1 MSLID
6 SQPILG
12 FAKGVLTNVTSTDSA
27 VIDIPISP
35 AGPGY
40 VVDAVYVYNAV
51 GDNTLTTL
59 GVFTA
64 AAGGGATIVANA
76 ALGATHAAATGV
88 TARTVAATAITPA
101 VRAESL
107 FIRIGTASGV
117 ANTAVDVVVYGRK
130 LP

>member
-6 SQPILG
+6 AQPILG
-12 FAKGVLTNVTSTDSA
+12 FAKGVSTNVTNTDVA
-27 VIDIPISP
+27 EIDIPVALGSGFI
-35 AGPGY
+35 
-40 VVDAVYVYNAV
+40 VDSVHVYNAV

-64 AAGGGATIVANA
+64 AGGAGVTIVANA

-88 TARTVAATAITPA
+88 TARTVAATATTPI
-101 VRAESL
+101 VRADRL
-107 FIRIGTASGV
+107 FVRVGTASGV
-117 ANTAVDVVVYGRK
+117 AGSAVDIVVHGRK

>member
-1 MSLID
+1 M
-6 SQPILG
+6 PILG
-12 FAKGVLTNVTSTDSA
+12 FAKGVLTNVTNTDSA
-27 VIDIPISP
+27 VIDIPIAP
-35 AGPGY
+35 AQPGV

-64 AAGGGATIVANA
+64 AAGGGAVIVANA

-117 ANTAVDVVVYGRK
+117 ANSAVDVVVYGRK